1 MQRRTRVYSPNENLV
16 GCSFLV
22 IITGPTQ
29 HVATKP
35 SYFLPVMRIVI
46 LFCIMPCDLDV
57 PQRERGY
64 KVKGESKVI
73 EKEQI
78 GRDNIYC

>member
-1 MQRRTRVYSPNENLV
+1 MQRRTRVYSPNKNLV
-16 GCSFLV
+16 GCSLLV
-22 IITGPTQ
+22 IITAPIQ

-35 SYFLPVMRIVI
+35 SYFLRAMRIVI
-46 LFCIMPCDLDV
+46 LFCRMPCDLDV
-57 PQRERGY
+57 PQRERGC

-73 EKEQI
+73 DKEQI